1 MIATQLMRC
10 AFLSRVIW
18 LILGAISL
26 NAIVPLQAAPATL
39 AHSLPVPSAVMES
52 FGDGDEALFQAISSI
67 SREFSLQCARQSK
80 QVLALTHSF
89 GPYAGN
95 REQAL
100 RLHTIVA
107 QVFSPLPVS
116 FPRKVAPPAS
126 DNDPFLS

>member
-39 AHSLPVPSAVMES
+39 AHPLPVPSAVMES

-89 GPYAGN
+89 GLYTGN
-95 REQAL
+95 REQVF
-100 RLHTIVA
+100 RLHTVVA
-107 QVFSPLPVS
+107 QVFSPLLVS

>member
-1 MIATQLMRC
+1 MAATQIMRR

-26 NAIVPLQAAPATL
+26 NAAVPLQAAPAAF

-52 FGDGDEALFQAISSI
+52 YVAGDEALFQAISSV

-89 GPYAGN
+89 GPYSGD

-100 RLHTIVA
+100 RMHTIVA
-107 QVFSPLPVS
+107 QVFSPLLVS